1 MKKCLFVL
9 AALVLPV
16 PVASAQEIRKGIYN
30 DKPVV
35 YEVVDGMGIVDGDI
49 ILGTPRQLSR
59 SLDEP
64 RDTSPTSNPERLW
77 GKEGYFA
84 IIPYTIEPGLASRET
99 IFSAIRHWEEVT
111 MIRFRERISELDYLH
126 FTASRSRP
134 ELCASWIGRQG
145 GRQEVWIGS
154 ECSLPAAVHEIGHAV
169 GLWHEHQRP
178 DRDQHIRILWENVAQ
193 GSFHNFDLDLLDAAP
208 QDPYDYGSIMH
219 YGPYV
224 FSKNGNP
231 TMETVPPGIEIG
243 RVYGFQYDLSRQ
255 DVYGVHELY
264 DSAITEW
271 TTIATNPPGAG
282 LMIDG
287 NPFYHGPQ
295 GFQWPLGS
303 VHTIRPVDDV
313 GPTDRRL
320 FQKWSHGAP
329 REFELVVSEDSP
341 KVITAHFAEY
351 GKFKSGVYE
360 NRGGR
365 VVVVPHSP
373 DGWYP
378 QRTPM
383 MAYAIPHEGWS
394 FAWWSGV
401 TYAPLH
407 GYSGNP
413 AYFHLTSINLNY
425 EALFTNRPLIRIE
438 TNHPG
443 RSILVDG
450 TEEWLPTALPGQS
463 GRRYDL
469 ELPDRIQYDRGPGLT
484 RWVFREWSSCSFL
497 CTSSTLQVR
506 GSGRDKTYG
515 VYFTKQHSLQLYSE
529 PPGAGF
535 LDSVP
540 HSPDGFYDANSAVYL
555 KATPRGALPFQ
566 GWLMQTPYGDLV
578 STDNPAVLVI
588 DEPSLVEGVFF
599 E

>member
-9 AALVLPV
+9 AALVLLV
-16 PVASAQEIRKGIYN
+16 PVASAQEIRKGVYN

-59 SLDEP
+59 TLTDE
-64 RDTSPTSNPERLW
+64 RRETSPTSDPDRLW
-77 GKEGYFA
+77 GKEGYHA
-84 IIPYTIEPGLASRET
+84 IVPYTIEPGLASREVVLR
-99 IFSAIRHWEEVT
+99 AIRSWEVQT
-111 MIRFRERISELDYLH
+111 MLEFRERVSELDYLH

-134 ELCASWIGRQG
+134 ELCASWIGKQG
-145 GRQEVWIGS
+145 GRQEVWLGS
-154 ECSLPAAVHEIGHAV
+154 ECSFAAAVHEIGHAV

-178 DRDQHIRILWENVAQ
+178 DRDRHIRILWENVAQ
-193 GSFHNFDLDLLDAAP
+193 GSFHNFDLDLLDADP

-219 YGPYV
+219 YGPYL

-231 TMETVPPGIEIG
+231 TMESIPGGIPFGEAEGIS
-243 RVYGFQYDLSRQ
+243 QQ
-255 DVYGVHELY
+255 DKYGVHGLY
-264 DSAITEW
+264 DSPITEW
-271 TTIATNPPGAG
+271 TTVTVSPGWIG
-282 LMIDG
+282 MELEIDG
-287 NPFYHGPQ
+287 KIYDHPYPESR
-295 GFQWPLGS
+295 QWPYGS
-303 VHTIRPVDDV
+303 VHTIRALD
-313 GPTDRRL
+313 TETLR
-320 FQKWSHGAP
+320 FQKWSNGAP
-329 REFELVVSEDSP
+329 RSFELVVSEDSP
-341 KVITAHFAEY
+341 KVITAHYARYHELR
-351 GKFKSGVYE
+351 SGTY
-360 NRGGR
+360 NDRGGR
-365 VVVVPHSP
+365 VVVVPQSR

-378 QRTPM
+378 ERTPM
-383 MAYAIPHEGWS
+383 MAYAIPNPGWS
-394 FAWWSGV
+394 FAYWSGPV
-401 TYAPLH
+401 YAGSH
-407 GYSGNP
+407 GFSGNP
-413 AYFHLTSINLNY
+413 AYFHLGSSDLYY
-425 EALFTNRPLIRIE
+425 EALFTTRPLIRLE

-443 RSILVDG
+443 RRIQVDG
-450 TEEWLPTALPGQS
+450 RDEWLPTVVRGES
-463 GRRYDL
+463 SDRYTL
-469 ELPDRIQYDRGPGLT
+469 EMPEQIQYDRGPGIT
-484 RWVFREWSSCSFL
+484 RWVFKEWSNCSFL

-535 LDSVP
+535 LDSIP
-540 HSPDGFYDANSAVYL
+540 HSPDGFYDEGSAVYL